1 MKEDNLR
8 FASVFT
14 AGGSG
19 HLSQI
24 TIDNFLLQGYL
35 ETCQTQA
42 RLGKISCKEMVFLM
56 IYRQIIDWVSEIHHD
71 KHSLLAQ
78 FIQFK
83 EKGMTG
89 GLWK

>member
-1 MKEDNLR
+1 MREDNLQ
-8 FASVFT
+8 FATVFT

-24 TIDNFLLQGYL
+24 TIDNFLLQG
-35 ETCQTQA
+35 
-42 RLGKISCKEMVFLM
+42 KEMVFLM
-56 IYRQIIDWVSEIHHD
+56 IYRQITDWVSKIHHD

-83 EKGMTG
+83 ENGITG